1 MDWRPLLIIV
11 FGALHIAAATA
22 DHNDRYWLSPSSLVS
37 RVVLKEDVA
46 LSAALGEASHAP
58 HQARSKIL
66 KAGMVVE
73 LSHSGTGKGCDASS
87 GICNSASVSVYR
99 VVDGGAGYVGLIQGD
114 APFTGFLNPVLL
126 PRSL

>member
-1 MDWRPLLIIV
+1 MDCWRPLLIIVV

-22 DHNDRYWLSPSSLVS
+22 DHNDRHWLSPSSL
-37 RVVLKEDVA
+37 EDVA
-46 LSAALGEASHAP
+46 LSAALGEAS

-73 LSHSGTGKGCDASS
+73 LRHSGTGKGCDASS
-87 GICNSASVSVYR
+87 GICNSAGVSVYR
-99 VVDGGAGYVGLIQGD
+99 VVDGGAGYVGLIEGN

-126 PRSL
+126 LRRSL